1 MRNDELIT
9 VRERLERLKKNPK
22 KVPKPLDVV
31 IPEKEHKPAPESS
44 LTSEK
49 VHQKKVEKVIKKIES
64 IKEKMK
70 TSETFINYFYDLR
83 QAEKEFLV
91 LLEKAEEKNID
102 FSDEFAKRIK
112 EVKNKI
118 RTKIR

>member
-1 MRNDELIT
+1 MGNDELIT

-22 KVPKPLDVV
+22 KVPKPLDV
-31 IPEKEHKPAPESS
+31 ILPEREHKPVSEGS

-49 VHQKKVEKVIKKIES
+49 IHQKKVEKVIKRIES

-70 TSETFINYFYDLR
+70 TSETFINYFYDLK
-83 QAEKEFLV
+83 QAEKEFLT
-91 LLEKAEEKNID
+91 LLETAEEKHID
-102 FSDEFAKRIK
+102 FSDEFAERIK